1 MFIDTLMKDICN
13 KSFHGERKFI
23 LQLDNIDFQIL
34 RLLSE
39 NSRIQ
44 WKDLGAKIHMTGQ
57 AVGNRIKKLEESGVI
72 KAYSLI
78 VDEMKLGLSYTAF
91 VIIYMKTANH
101 DSFIRFING
110 QKEAVEAHRVSGEGC
125 YHLKIKVDSQ
135 EQLNVFLNKIL
146 DYGNYTMYLSI
157 QDIKQSPSLASTL

>member
-1 MFIDTLMKDICN
+1 M
-13 KSFHGERKFI
+13 E
-23 LQLDNIDFQIL
+23 LDNIDFQIL

-44 WKDLGAKIHMTGQ
+44 WKDLGEQIHMTGQ

-78 VDEMKLGLSYTAF
+78 VDEMKLGLTFTAF

-101 DSFIRFING
+101 ESFIRFISDRN
-110 QKEAVEAHRVSGEGC
+110 EVVEAHRVSGEGC
-125 YHLKIKVDSQ
+125 YHLKIKVKSQ
-135 EQLNVFLNKIL
+135 EQLNEFLNKLL
-146 DYGNYTMYLSI
+146 DHGNYSLHLSI
-157 QDIKQSPSLASTL
+157 QEIKQQHPLTSTLQ

>member
-1 MFIDTLMKDICN
+1 M
-13 KSFHGERKFI
+13 E
-23 LQLDNIDFQIL
+23 LDNIDFQIL

-44 WKDLGAKIHMTGQ
+44 WKDLGKQIHMTGQ

-78 VDEMKLGLSYTAF
+78 VDEMKYGLSYTAF

-101 DSFIRFING
+101 DSFIRFIND
-110 QKEAVEAHRVSGEGC
+110 QNEVVEAHRVSGEGC
-125 YHLKIKVDSQ
+125 YHLKIKVNFQ
-135 EQLNVFLNKIL
+135 EKLNLFLNKIL
-146 DYGNYTMYLSI
+146 DYGNYTLHLSI
-157 QDIKQSPSLASTL
+157 QEIKQYNPLTAI